1 MKIEERKLLALIL
14 SEHHLKL
21 KWNEIEDFNETEK
34 EQIREIIL
42 DYFIKYGLM
51 RKMMLLNL
59 VVT

>member
-21 KWNEIEDFNETEK
+21 KWNEIKDFNETEK